1 METQSTRSTAQF
13 EIVTDIDAFAS
24 LQQEWETLWQSAK
37 GTPFQLFRY
46 CLHAL
51 REVAIPTGAS
61 LHCIV
66 GRKDGRMG
74 TDSGCLTT
82 VPVGLTRSWLAA
94 ERQTAVT
101 PSIHSVSTGSPPR

>member
-51 REVAIPTGAS
+51 REVAIPAGAR

-66 GRKDGRMG
+66 GRKDGRMVFAWP
-74 TDSGCLTT
+74 LI
-82 VPVGLTRSWLAA
+82 RSRDYLWMTMRPLAPDRT
-94 ERQTAVT
+94 E
-101 PSIHSVSTGSPPR
+101 PSDMLVMYGEDTEA